1 MEVSY
6 QYKEISIKN
15 KRPSK
20 KEIWLWRDW
29 REFRDFEEVL
39 PRIDLKLI

>member
-6 QYKEISIKN
+6 QYTEVKIKN

-20 KEIWLWRDW
+20 QEMWLWRDW
-29 REFRDFEEVL
+29 REFRTF
-39 PRIDLKLI
+39 